1 MIRRRGVDVEI
12 QVEGRQ
18 RLVHLNR
25 CKMFKRSGR
34 VLSDTDTRERNNLS
48 QVLPHRPASIS
59 SLNESSES
67 NDDTCTHQ
75 SDGDYN
81 TYEEPISPVPSMI
94 IRRSQRTRRKPR
106 QYRDDEQT
114 DSEGEVMS

>member
-1 MIRRRGVDVEI
+1 
-12 QVEGRQ
+12 
-18 RLVHLNR
+18 
-25 CKMFKRSGR
+25 MFKRSGR

-106 QYRDDEQT
+106 RYRDDEQT